1 MTVGTVTSKGHITI
15 PADVRKALGL
25 RPGSRVDFVS
35 RADGVVELRVAHGS
49 VRSLKGF
56 IQAPDRP
63 VTLEEM
69 DEAIAEGAAEGSAT
83 Q

>member
-1 MTVGTVTSKGHITI
+1 MTVGTVTSKGQITI
-15 PADVRKALGL
+15 PADVREALGL

-35 RADGVVELRVAHGS
+35 RADGVVELRVANGS

-69 DEAIAEGAAEGSAT
+69 DKAIAEGAAEGSAT